1 MRGFIVL
8 NVFLAG
14 LFLKIAYNSKVIDI
28 DEEERLVYLF
38 STLLTA
44 SISSSRIEIF
54 LARIIVPEFSVINL
68 SFLTIIVLLFF
79 ANSIINKNNGPDYNV
94 KKLKIIVVKL

>member
-1 MRGFIVL
+1 MNLIL
-8 NVFLAG
+8 ALELQQKHFL
-14 LFLKIAYNSKVIDI
+14 
-28 DEEERLVYLF
+28 
-38 STLLTA
+38 
-44 SISSSRIEIF
+44 SSSRIEIF

-68 SFLTIIVLLFF
+68 SFLTIIGLLFI